1 MKINAFLKNNV
12 TSLGR
17 LPSFLD
23 FFGLLLRIFIKILIL
38 RKIYKFSIKICSK
51 LPKKI

>member
-1 MKINAFLKNNV
+1 MFKIAKKNLILVKIYPFLKNNV

-38 RKIYKFSIKICSK
+38 RKI
-51 LPKKI
+51 